1 VISAAH
7 CLTNI
12 TVNQALVFIGGHNIR
27 KLNDPNSRRHDVAQL
42 IPHPDYTKENK
53 SFSDADIGLITL
65 SEPVMYTDFI
75 KPICLWPTDEVN
87 QNLNIV
93 GRKGVVVGW
102 GRDDSGE
109 GAMTPTSIEIPVV
122 STTDCLLSDIS
133 YQRITSN
140 RTLCVGER
148 NGNGPCHGDSGSGF
162 VIQMDGKWVL
172 RGIVSA
178 GLPDVVRNTCDLTKY
193 VVLSDTVKFMNWILS
208 YIKLI
213 Q

>member
-12 TVNQALVFIGGHNIR
+12 TVNQALVFIGGHDIR
-27 KLNDPNSRRHDVAQL
+27 KLNDPYSRRHDVAQL

-53 SFSDADIGLITL
+53 QFSDADIGLIHL
-65 SEPVMYTDFI
+65 SKPAIYTDFI

-87 QNLNIV
+87 QNMNIV
-93 GRKGVVVGW
+93 ERKGVVVGW

-109 GAMTPTSIEIPVV
+109 GAMTPKSIEIPVV
-122 STTDCLLSDIS
+122 STLTCVFDDIS
-133 YQRITSN
+133 HLKITSN
-140 RTLCVGER
+140 RTLCVGDK
-148 NGNGPCHGDSGSGF
+148 NGKGPCHGDSGSGF
-162 VIQMDGKWVL
+162 VMKLNEKWVL

-178 GLPDVVRNTCDLTKY
+178 GLPDPVTQTCDLNKH

>member
-7 CLTNI
+7 CLTDI
-12 TVNQALVFIGGHNIR
+12 TVNQALVFIGSHDIR
-27 KLNDPNSRRHDVAQL
+27 MLNDPNSQRHDVAQL
-42 IPHPDYTKENK
+42 IPHPEYAKENK
-53 SFSDADIGLITL
+53 TFSDADIGLINL
-65 SEPVMYTDFI
+65 SKPTMYTNFI
-75 KPICLWPTDEVN
+75 KPICLWPTAKVN
-87 QNLNIV
+87 EDMNIV

-109 GAMTPTSIEIPVV
+109 GAMIPNAIEMPVV
-122 STTDCLLSDIS
+122 STADCLHSDIS
-133 YQRITSN
+133 FLKIASS
-140 RTLCVGER
+140 RTICVGEKR
-148 NGNGPCHGDSGSGF
+148 GKGPCYGDSGSGF
-162 VIQMDGKWVL
+162 VMHIDGKWVL

-193 VVLSDTVKFMNWILS
+193 VVLSDTVKYMDWILS